1 MSYWPPSIYNTS
13 QSEWPLLT
21 HDAHIKHGFGLF
33 RQGHIVYTDGKAEG
47 ICEIDG
53 SVHWVD
59 GAVPDV
65 EQCSCVVKA
74 QVAARGDDK
83 QEKSLRAPL

>member
-1 MSYWPPSIYNTS
+1 M
-13 QSEWPLLT
+13 
-21 HDAHIKHGFGLF
+21 
-33 RQGHIVYTDGKAEG
+33 YTDGKAEG
-47 ICEIDG
+47 VCEIDG

-74 QVAARGDDK
+74 QIAARGDDK